1 MSYGNLTLKRKVRE
15 AYIAIKLEESYSKD
29 EILQMYLNTINYGQG
44 AYGIQ
49 AAAQRYYSKDA
60 KDLTIAQAATLIGIP
75 QSLRTT
81 TPSTIPKTAR
91 TVATWFLTVCSPM
104 A

>member
-1 MSYGNLTLKRKVRE
+1 
-15 AYIAIKLEESYSKD
+15 
-29 EILQMYLNTINYGQG
+29 MYLNTINYGQG

-49 AAAQRYYSKDA
+49 AAAQRYYGKDA

-75 QSLRTT
+75 QST

-104 A
+104 E